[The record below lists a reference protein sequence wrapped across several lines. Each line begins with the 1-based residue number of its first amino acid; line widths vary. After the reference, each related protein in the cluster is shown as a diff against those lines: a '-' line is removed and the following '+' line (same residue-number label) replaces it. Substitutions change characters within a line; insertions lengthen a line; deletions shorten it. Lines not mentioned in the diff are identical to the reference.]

1 MFTTFTDR
9 RRAARPVYAPVTVYG
24 TRWCAATQ
32 GVRRLLDR
40 YGIPYVYRDIET
52 DPYAERQVR
61 WWTGGYASHPTVN
74 IGGDVLVEPTTS
86 ELHWALARNGLA

>member
-1 MFTTFTDR
+1 MFTTLTESQR
-9 RRAARPVYAPVTVYG
+9 VVQPAYAPVTVYG

-40 YGIPYVYRDIET
+40 YGIPYAYRDLET

-61 WWTGGYASHPTVN
+61 WWTGGYASHPTVR
-74 IGGDVLVEPTTS
+74 IGGDVLVELTTA
-86 ELHWALARNGLA
+86 ELHWALARNGLT